1 MRSSLIK
8 PPLLDARHLHKT
20 YYSAWGSVHALCDVS
35 FSCEENECVSI
46 VGASGCGKTT
56 LLRIIAGLEKQSGG
70 DVLIDG
76 KSVSDPG
83 FERAVIFQESR
94 LFPWLTVE
102 KNAALGIQGHKS
114 REETEAIVSKSLEWL
129 GLSGFRKAYPNE
141 LSGGMAQRV
150 ALARAL
156 AFDPR
161 LLLMDE
167 PFSALD
173 AQTRA
178 RMQDDLVD
186 LWQKTGKTILM
197 VTHDIEEALTISQKV
212 MVMSPS
218 PGTIREVLDVPLPY
232 PRNQDNQEFINLRKY
247 ILEAIR

>member
-1 MRSSLIK
+1 MKSSL
-8 PPLLDARHLHKT
+8 LVVRHLNKT
-20 YYSAWGSVHALCDVS
+20 YESDWGSVDALQDVN
-35 FSCEENECVSI
+35 FNCEENECVAI

-56 LLRIIAGLEKQSGG
+56 LLRIIAGLEMQSGG
-70 DVLIDG
+70 EVLIDSETISAPG
-76 KSVSDPG
+76 SD
-83 FERAVIFQESR
+83 RAVVFQDPR

-114 REETEAIVSKSLEWL
+114 KEEVETIVSKSLESL

-156 AFDPR
+156 AIDPK

-178 RMQDDLVD
+178 RMQDDLVE
-186 LWQKTGKTILM
+186 LWKKTGKTVLL

-212 MVMSPS
+212 MIMSPS
-218 PGTIREVLDVPLPY
+218 PGTIREVLAVPFPY
-232 PRNQDNQEFINLRKY
+232 PRNQDSPEFITLRKY